1 MSNRRNRNWCTIC
14 HAYCGTKIHRHS
26 CYTKV
31 DKTARKKIINLN
43 FQMRDELHRHLFID
57 PASDSF
63 PQMDVFSR
71 DQVLTLLTE
80 LGHKVVPC
88 GRSFVAPY
96 WLSGGPFSVAA
107 GGRSSASV
115 GSRPPSA
122 ALGAPPSVAAGVPPP
137 GGSSGSAPSVSSY
150 VSAPSGSSVAAVGAP
165 PSGGP
170 SGDSDAL
177 TSRSSSAPS
186 CSSSLVV
193 PSEPVASSSSS
204 GSVAI
209 ASGSGTARLV
219 APPRRSFS
227 SERSSEIDTDDDSHL
242 EVSDTRLQSLYHGS
256 IDGVSP
262 EDSLKT
268 TRRATVR
275 PPIVECGDS
284 SDMDDDTADPDFE
297 PSKQRS
303 PSSYASK
310 LRKTRV
316 VRKVERGIDSDEEG
330 AVLPPTTTT
339 HRYNYAVDK
348 VKAFANTKGL
358 YDTAPFDRLPIF
370 RRYREFLTDDLVKS
384 KKNSDMIVSKA
395 KTIMW
400 FVNGNA
406 EKVHPE
412 CNLILLN
419 KTAIGNFKRHL
430 ETLNFANSTI
440 RIYLQ
445 STFTFMNWLKN
456 WDETEGKIQL
466 EHYTNAMSYLSM
478 MIKGV
483 SKKARQDTRREK
495 CTDIGRTAPPTPWEV
510 NAVLRSAYPRVSII
524 VDRCVAAGSVSSED
538 LSMVNAFFCA
548 EICIHHAQRP
558 SMVENLRKAEF
569 DAAQPVRNQE
579 TGKVDYIVRVAD
591 HKTAEVAPGVITL
604 EPHIHQLL
612 CKYIIIRQ
620 HVLDSVNPLPR
631 PASLLVNSKG
641 GAFTNVTEAVARL
654 HRRCGITTAFTNRD
668 ARRSYETWSQNLPQR
683 EDLAWYIAH
692 STDVAKRHYTASK
705 TCSTIINAM
714 IQHSKGK
721 SRLVDIPE
729 SMPGVDEV
737 SCVRRRVVPLP
748 SPSVSASDTSR
759 SDTPTYVG
767 DALGTP
773 STSVTLGASSAAL
786 GAPPSGGPSTS
797 ATFGSPPASPILTP
811 CYVSLCASPP
821 AESCRPGLSPGHLP
835 HSDGFLR
842 SPPPTAP
849 RSPTPPPPVVSP
861 TTVRARR
868 KEQVYSQLLSEL
880 TPFTDMTVVP
890 SIIDLQRRFPGLGKV
905 WATSVHEKLRYA
917 RRKSFHEQIADDII
931 RTVVKR
937 RKGSL
942 LDLDESELADIC
954 PDSATLNS
962 RYGGRYRVQDILVRR
977 IMPHRLARLQQEVS
991 GYLDLHDEQQILER
1005 ITSQDWPGLAM
1016 IPTLDMGRGVM
1027 ATRFFR
1033 SGSVVCDYHGPV
1045 LKRDQAESL
1054 RRSMAAAESNY
1065 MYFFK
1070 YDSQRLCIDAV
1081 TVPCVC
1087 HPRIPTVWADG
1098 EPFRVPSEPT
1108 HGL

>member
-1 MSNRRNRNWCTIC
+1 
-14 HAYCGTKIHRHS
+14 
-26 CYTKV
+26 
-31 DKTARKKIINLN
+31 
-43 FQMRDELHRHLFID
+43 
-57 PASDSF
+57 
-63 PQMDVFSR
+63 
-71 DQVLTLLTE
+71 
-80 LGHKVVPC
+80 
-88 GRSFVAPY
+88 
-96 WLSGGPFSVAA
+96 
-107 GGRSSASV
+107 
-115 GSRPPSA
+115 
-122 ALGAPPSVAAGVPPP
+122 
-137 GGSSGSAPSVSSY
+137 
-150 VSAPSGSSVAAVGAP
+150 
-165 PSGGP
+165 
-170 SGDSDAL
+170 
-177 TSRSSSAPS
+177 
-186 CSSSLVV
+186 
-193 PSEPVASSSSS
+193 
-204 GSVAI
+204 
-209 ASGSGTARLV
+209 
-219 APPRRSFS
+219 
-227 SERSSEIDTDDDSHL
+227 
-242 EVSDTRLQSLYHGS
+242 
-256 IDGVSP
+256 
-262 EDSLKT
+262 
-268 TRRATVR
+268 
-275 PPIVECGDS
+275 
-284 SDMDDDTADPDFE
+284 MDDDTADPDFE

-370 RRYREFLTDDLVKS
+370 RRYREYLTDDLVKS

-620 HVLDSVNPLPR
+620 HVLDSVNPVPR

-683 EDLAWYIAH
+683 EDLAWHIAH
-692 STDVAKRHYTASK
+692 STDVAKRHYTAPDVHKASK

-977 IMPHRLARLQQEVS
+977 IMPHRLARLQQEV
-991 GYLDLHDEQQILER
+991 
-1005 ITSQDWPGLAM
+1005 
-1016 IPTLDMGRGVM
+1016 
-1027 ATRFFR
+1027 FR
-1033 SGSVVCDYHGPV
+1033 SA
-1045 LKRDQAESL
+1045 R
-1054 RRSMAAAESNY
+1054 
-1065 MYFFK
+1065 
-1070 YDSQRLCIDAV
+1070 
-1081 TVPCVC
+1081 
-1087 HPRIPTVWADG
+1087 
-1098 EPFRVPSEPT
+1098 
-1108 HGL
+1108 